1 VADREC
7 GDLNGDLSNDE
18 RLRTVGE
25 ELVEE
30 GEEGAGEETQEPHP
44 EGPYGSGRIVCV
56 GDRETN
62 LFDWRNVV
70 VFFVWHLV
78 RDRLLWVR
86 NGGHG

>member
-1 VADREC
+1 MANRER

-18 RLRTVGE
+18 RLRAVGE

-44 EGPYGSGRIVCV
+44 EGPYGSGRVVSV

-62 LFDWRNVV
+62 LFYWRNVV
-70 VFFVWHLV
+70 VFFVFHLGC
-78 RDRLLWVR
+78 DRLLWVR

>member
-1 VADREC
+1 MADREC
-7 GDLNGDLSNDE
+7 GDLNGDLSDDE
-18 RLRTVGE
+18 RLRAVGE

-44 EGPYGSGRIVCV
+44 EGPYGSGRVVGV
-56 GDRETN
+56 GDRETD

-70 VFFVWHLV
+70 VVVFLGC
-78 RDRLLWVR
+78 DRLLWVR